1 MPCFEQAALIFNPAA
16 RGMQAHGRRLVE
28 RTVSVLAAE
37 GLKVQVTPTAGPG
50 DATQLARQAVA
61 AHCDVLIACG
71 GDGTI
76 NEVVGGMAGSDV
88 PLLVIPGGTSNVLA
102 RELGLPREL
111 SACAEL
117 LRKGVI
123 RRVSLGR
130 AGDRVFL
137 LMAGIGVDAGVVAAS
152 SSRLKR
158 YAGEGAFWLA
168 GFHQLARYHFLPFD
182 LIVDGNPHRGTF
194 ALISK
199 VKNYGGPFRLTPH
212 ANLFSN
218 QFAICIFQ
226 SGVRWRYLYYLNQVA
241 LGRHLTL
248 PDVIVLNGRMIE
260 AKGDAKIQVQ
270 VDGELLGG
278 LPRDICIQDDALS
291 LIVARTRSTD
301 F

>member
-1 MPCFEQAALIFNPAA
+1 MPGFEQAALIFNPAA
-16 RGMQAHGRRLVE
+16 RGMQARGGRLVE
-28 RTVSVLAAE
+28 RVLYELAAE

-50 DATQLARQAVA
+50 DATRLARQAVA
-61 AHCDVLIACG
+61 SHCEVLIACG

-76 NEVVGGMAGSDV
+76 NEIVGGIAGSDV

-102 RELGLPREL
+102 RELGLPREV
-111 SACAEL
+111 SACAAL
-117 LRKGVI
+117 LRNGVI

-130 AGDRVFL
+130 AGDRFFM

-168 GFHQLARYHFLPFD
+168 GFQQLARYHFLPFD
-182 LIVDGNPHRGTF
+182 LIVDGNLHRGTF

-199 VKNYGGPFRLTPH
+199 VKNYGGPLRLTPH

-226 SGVRWRYLYYLNQVA
+226 SCVRWRYLYYLNQVA
-241 LGRHLTL
+241 LGRHMTL
-248 PDVIVLNGRMIE
+248 PDVLILTGRTIE

-278 LPRDICIQDDALS
+278 LPLTITIEDNAVS
-291 LIVARTRSTD
+291 LIVARARSTD